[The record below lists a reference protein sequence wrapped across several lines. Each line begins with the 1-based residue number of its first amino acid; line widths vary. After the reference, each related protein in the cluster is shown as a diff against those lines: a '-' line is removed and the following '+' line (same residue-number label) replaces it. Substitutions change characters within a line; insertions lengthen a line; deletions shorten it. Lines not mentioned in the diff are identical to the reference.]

1 MVRNIYKSS
10 DTKITNQNFELY
22 KENGE
27 YYLKIDFDYENEYGF
42 YKGRAN
48 KVKFNLLL
56 NSIECKRLGSSQ
68 WAQAEFLVPME
79 DSCDRCLLDIGIDDE
94 NNLFTIELVKEKV
107 HEMTV
112 EEIEH
117 KLGHKIKV
125 VSKSE

>member
-1 MVRNIYKSS
+1 MVSNIYKSS

-56 NSIECKRLGSSQ
+56 NGIEYKRYGASQ
-68 WAQAEFLVPME
+68 WAQAEFLVPTE
-79 DSCDRCLLDIGIDDE
+79 DSFGECLLDISRDDE
-94 NNLFTIELVKEKV
+94 NNLFTIELIKEKV
-107 HEMTV
+107 HEVTI
-112 EEIEH
+112 EEIEK
-117 KLGHKIKV
+117 KLGHKIKI
-125 VSKSE
+125 VSKSK